1 MHLEGT
7 SEAGNPT
14 SSRDTAR
21 IEQLEREV
29 ENLVAA
35 VQTRDF
41 IGQAKGIL
49 MERYRI
55 DADGAFQLLV
65 KMSQATQSK
74 VNLVA
79 HDLVSGDLRQLDS
92 EG

>member
-7 SEAGNPT
+7 LDGGNPA
-14 SSRDTAR
+14 SASDTMR

-29 ENLVAA
+29 ENLAAA
-35 VQTRDF
+35 VRSRDV

-55 DADGAFQLLV
+55 DADRAFQLLV
-65 KMSQATQSK
+65 KMSRATQCK
-74 VNLVA
+74 VNVVA
-79 HDLVSGDLRQLDS
+79 RGVVSGDLRHLES